1 MSFMDIVWFIL
12 ISFAFVAYLMV
23 MFSIIGDIF
32 RDKETSGVVK
42 AIWLVALIFL
52 PFATAIAYVI
62 VRGRGM
68 AERQARSAEDLR
80 AQQDAYIREVASK
93 ATPADQIAQARAL
106 QEQGV
111 ISVEEFERLKHKA
124 LA

>member
-1 MSFMDIVWFIL
+1 M
-12 ISFAFVAYLMV
+12 
-23 MFSIIGDIF
+23 
-32 RDKETSGVVK
+32 VK

-52 PFATAIAYVI
+52 PFVTALAYVI

-80 AQQDAYIREVASK
+80 AQQDAYIREVAAK
-93 ATPADQIAQARAL
+93 ATPADQIAQAQAL

-111 ISVEEFERLKHKA
+111 ISAEEFERLKQKA